1 MDILNL
7 LSLTVGI
14 IGVLIMAWGVLLTI
28 IEFLRYEYVDLQKS
42 SDRKKQKDR
51 MTLRQD
57 LGSYILL
64 SLEFMIAGDIIH
76 TVIKPSK
83 ESLIV
88 LGSIVVIRTIIS
100 YFLNKELGLF

>member
-7 LSLTVGI
+7 LSFAVGI
-14 IGVLIMAWGVLLTI
+14 IGVFIMAWGVLLTI
-28 IEFLRYEYVDLQKS
+28 IEFLRFEYSDLQQS
-42 SDRKKQKDR
+42 SDKKKQKDR
-51 MTLRQD
+51 VTLRQD

-76 TVIKPSK
+76 TVIKPSQDA
-83 ESLIV
+83 LIV
-88 LGSIVVIRTIIS
+88 LGSIVIIRTIIS

>member
-1 MDILNL
+1 MDILNY
-7 LSLTVGI
+7 LSLGIGIVG
-14 IGVLIMAWGVLLTI
+14 VVVMSWGVLLSI
-28 IEFLRYEYVDLQKS
+28 FEFLRFERSDLVNS
-42 SDRKKQKDR
+42 SGKKKQRDR
-51 MTLRQD
+51 IALRQD

-83 ESLIV
+83 EALII
-88 LGSIVVIRTIIS
+88 LGAIVAIRTIIG

>member
-7 LSLTVGI
+7 ISFAIGI
-14 IGVLIMAWGVLLTI
+14 VGVLIMAWGVLLTI
-28 IEFLRYEYVDLQKS
+28 VEFLRFEYRDLRKS
-42 SDRKKQKDR
+42 SDKKKQKDR
-51 MTLRQD
+51 ISLRQD

-76 TVIKPSK
+76 TVLRPNK
-83 ESLIV
+83 EALII

-100 YFLNKELGLF
+100 YFLNRELGLF